1 MAANVQRRAE
11 IADAVQCILPEIEN
25 GASLR
30 AAAEGKGVKPEVAL
44 LYILRHDDLAARYVS
59 GFEAAA
65 ERYDAEAT
73 TIEERLAS
81 GTVERSEAPALRLRH
96 KRLTALASARAR
108 SATSAITTAMK
119 HREARLEREADRK
132 RREALRAADR
142 EAQRQRD
149 EERYARREAERKQR
163 EQDEADARAAV
174 QCLQHPTDSRAMYE
188 ASQRFKKR
196 LANAMVAQILQ
207 ETG

>member
-1 MAANVQRRAE
+1 MAANAQRRAE
-11 IADAVQCILPEIEN
+11 IANTVQCILPEIEK

-44 LYILRHDDLAARYVS
+44 LYIMRHDDLAARYVS

-65 ERYDAEAT
+65 ERYDNEAA

-81 GTVERSEAPALRLRH
+81 GTVEKSEAPVLRLRH

-108 SATSAITTAMK
+108 SAASAVTTAMK
-119 HREARLEREADRK
+119 HRAARLEREADREK
-132 RREALRAADR
+132 REALRAADR

-163 EQDEADARAAV
+163 EQIEADARAAV
-174 QCLQHPTDSRAMYE
+174 QCMQHPTDSRAMYE

-196 LANAMVAQILQ
+196 IAAMLVNQALSR
-207 ETG
+207 